1 MDLRSADDGLM
12 RTHNLKMRD
21 IAERP
26 HSCDKLRLMCHL
38 RRRIASLL
46 ALAAL
51 LPLAAVAQKPA
62 VEVDRQMPALIE
74 HYKSLHEHP
83 ELSHHE
89 TWTAA
94 YLANALRHLGFTVTE
109 HIGKYQDGTPAEGVI
124 AILKNGAGPQ
134 VLIRTELDA
143 LPLQEKTGLPYASH
157 LTAKDDSGQAV
168 GVMHACGHDIHM
180 TTIIGTAGQLT
191 AHKDQ
196 WHGTLMI
203 VGQPAEEVADDGA
216 RAMLADHIYERF
228 GRPDFVIAEHDVSD
242 IAAGRVGVVSGPFK
256 SSATDIDV
264 VMRGIGGH
272 GAKPEQ
278 TKDPVIMAGDF
289 LVMLQSIVSRQN
301 SPQQPAVITVGRI
314 VGGTKRNIIPDE
326 VRMELS
332 MRSFDEAQRLTMIEA
347 VKRTANGVAS
357 AAGVPADRMP
367 LVTIPGFIPATLN
380 DPGLADRFRRVARAA
395 LGPDALVE
403 TKPSMASED
412 FGAWSLPDHSIRIF
426 CFWLGAS
433 EPTKVLES
441 ERTGVALPA
450 THSPQFAPVPLPT
463 IRTGVIAMTAL
474 AMSLMN
480 EELAARDPT
489 IN

>member
-1 MDLRSADDGLM
+1 MTGSLSRDSCDTLTLM
-12 RTHNLKMRD
+12 HNL
-21 IAERP
+21 ER
-26 HSCDKLRLMCHL
+26 SV
-38 RRRIASLL
+38 ASLV
-46 ALAAL
+46 AFSVL
-51 LPLAAVAQKPA
+51 LPLAAGAQQPA
-62 VEVDRQMPALIE
+62 SDVDHEIPALLE
-74 HYKSLHEHP
+74 NYKALHQHP

-94 YLANALRHLGFTVTE
+94 YLANALRRLGFAVTE
-109 HIGKYQDGTPAEGVI
+109 HLGTYQNGTPAEGVM
-124 AILKNGAGPQ
+124 AIVKNGPGPRL
-134 VLIRTELDA
+134 LIRTELDA
-143 LPLQEKTGLPYASH
+143 LPLEEKTGLSYASH
-157 LTAKDDSGQAV
+157 VTAKDDSGQTV

-180 TTIIGTAGQLT
+180 TTIIGTAQQLT
-191 AHKDQ
+191 AHKAQ

-203 VGQPAEEVADDGA
+203 VGQPAEEVGDDGA
-216 RAMLADHIYERF
+216 RAMLADHVYERF

-256 SSATDIDV
+256 SSATDLDV

-289 LVMLQSIVSRQN
+289 LVLLQSIVSRQN

-314 VGGTKRNIIPDE
+314 MGGTKRNIIPDE

-332 MRSFDEAQRLTMIEA
+332 MRSFDEVQRLAMIEA

-357 AAGVPADRMP
+357 AAGVPADRLP
-367 LVTIPGFIPATLN
+367 LVTVPGFIPATLN
-380 DPGLADRFRRVARAA
+380 DSALADRFRSVARET

-412 FGAWSLPDHSIRIF
+412 FGAWSLPDHSVRIF

-433 EPTKVLES
+433 DAAKVLES

-450 THSPQFAPVPLPT
+450 THSPQFAPVPFPT
-463 IRTGVIAMTAL
+463 IRTGVIAMTAF

-480 EELAARDPT
+480 EELATRVST
-489 IN
+489 MN

>member
-1 MDLRSADDGLM
+1 MY
-12 RTHNLKMRD
+12 
-21 IAERP
+21 
-26 HSCDKLRLMCHL
+26 HL
-38 RRRIASLL
+38 RRHIASLL
-46 ALAAL
+46 ALTAL
-51 LPLAAVAQKPA
+51 LPPAAMAQQPV
-62 VEVDRQMPALIE
+62 VEIDRQMPALIE
-74 HYKSLHEHP
+74 HYKALHEHP

-89 TWTAA
+89 TWTAI

-109 HIGKYQDGTPAEGVI
+109 HIGKYQDGTAAEGVI
-124 AILKNGAGPQ
+124 ATLNNGPGPRL
-134 VLIRTELDA
+134 LIRTELDA
-143 LPLQEKTGLPYASH
+143 LPLEEKTGLSYASH
-157 LTAKDDSGQAV
+157 LKTKDDSGQAV

-180 TTIIGTAGQLT
+180 TTIIGTAAQLS

-203 VGQPAEEVADDGA
+203 VGQPAEEVGDDGA
-216 RAMLADHIYERF
+216 RAMLADHLYERF

-264 VMRGIGGH
+264 LMRGIGGH

-289 LVMLQSIVSRQN
+289 LVLLQSIVSRQN

-332 MRSFDEAQRLTMIEA
+332 MRSFDEGQRLAMIEA

-357 AAGVPADRMP
+357 AAGVPPDRMP

-380 DPGLADRFRRVARAA
+380 DPFLADRFRRVARDA
-395 LGPDALVE
+395 LGADALVE

-412 FGAWSLPDHSIRIF
+412 FGAWSLPDHSVRIF

-433 EPTKVLES
+433 DPAKVLES
-441 ERTGVALPA
+441 ERTGIALPA
-450 THSPQFAPVPLPT
+450 THSPQFAPVAAPT

-480 EELAARDPT
+480 EALPSPASAL
-489 IN
+489 N